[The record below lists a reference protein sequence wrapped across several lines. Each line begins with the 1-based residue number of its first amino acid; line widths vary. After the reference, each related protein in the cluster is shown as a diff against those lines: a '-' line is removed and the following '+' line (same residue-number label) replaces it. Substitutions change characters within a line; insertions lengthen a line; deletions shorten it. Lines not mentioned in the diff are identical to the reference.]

1 MIKKDSILVVLK
13 MILILIASAI
23 IGAVLMWLVYL
34 LPVEP
39 MVENMINSYETI
51 RAQDTWDDDYLA
63 SLEWGEILDNGTN
76 IIMYHEVIYPNT
88 GNAFEDSLLAPG
100 GDVWYDMVGDW
111 TAGLMDF
118 AENREYTEDNTVT
131 YARYWHGYL
140 IFLKPLFSLMDLD
153 GIYLINTIAQFI
165 LGIAVLY
172 LFYKRLGKY
181 CIAYVIMMLCMHPE
195 NIAVSF
201 QLSSIYYAM
210 QITLLLLLM
219 KKDWK
224 KHQIL
229 YIFLLD
235 GILVAFFD
243 FLTYPYVAVAI
254 PLLTYYLMNNEG
266 NLKLD
271 FITLVKN
278 GLSFLLGYAGMWAMK
293 WIYATLFTSEN
304 VILDAF
310 KSILHR
316 TGVAEGT
323 KDVMSSGVGESL
335 YRNIYS
341 FLDDGN
347 IIVLVLAM
355 MIAIIMIIRNRN
367 EISIHKRI
375 TILCGIITMSAFA
388 WLIILSNH
396 CSLHPHLE
404 WRTFCIVVF
413 AVAVFIIS
421 MFSYKMKKEEDER

>member
-1 MIKKDSILVVLK
+1 MIKKNSILVVLK

-181 CIAYVIMMLCMHPE
+181 CIAYVVMMLCMHPE

-278 GLSFLLGYAGMWAMK
+278 GLSFLLGYGGMWALK
-293 WIYATLFTSEN
+293 WVFATLFTSEN
-304 VILDAF
+304 VIEDAID
-310 KSILHR
+310 SVLHR
-316 TGVAEGT
+316 TGVVESSA
-323 KDVMSSGVGESL
+323 DVMSSGIGQSL
-335 YRNIYS
+335 YRNIWS
-341 FLDDGN
+341 FFDNGN
-347 IIVLVLAM
+347 IIVLVSSVVLM
-355 MIAIIMIIRNRN
+355 LVFLIWKKKELSVNKQIVSFGILMIV
-367 EISIHKRI
+367 S
-375 TILCGIITMSAFA
+375 SFA
-388 WLIILSNH
+388 WLMVLSNH

-404 WRTFCIVVF
+404 WRTLCIVVF
-413 AVAVFIIS
+413 SLAVVVIS
-421 MFSYKMKKEEDER
+421 LFKKDENNYG

>member
-1 MIKKDSILVVLK
+1 MIKKDSVLVVLK
-13 MILILIASAI
+13 MILMLIASAI

-219 KKDWK
+219 KTDWK

-254 PLLTYYLMNNEG
+254 PLLTYYLINNEG
-266 NLKLD
+266 DLKLD

-278 GLSFLLGYAGMWAMK
+278 GLSFLLGYGGMWALK
-293 WIYATLFTSEN
+293 WVLATLFTSEN
-304 VILDAF
+304 VIEDAID
-310 KSILHR
+310 SVLHR
-316 TGVAEGT
+316 TGVVESSA
-323 KDVMSSGVGESL
+323 DVMSSGIGQSL
-335 YRNIYS
+335 YRNIWS
-341 FLDDGN
+341 FFDNGN
-347 IIVLVLAM
+347 IIVLVSSFVLM
-355 MIAIIMIIRNRN
+355 LVFLIWKKKELSVNKQIVSFGILMIV
-367 EISIHKRI
+367 S
-375 TILCGIITMSAFA
+375 SFA
-388 WLIILSNH
+388 WLMVLSNH

-404 WRTFCIVVF
+404 WRTLCIVVF
-413 AVAVFIIS
+413 SLAVVVIS
-421 MFSYKMKKEEDER
+421 LFKKDENNYG